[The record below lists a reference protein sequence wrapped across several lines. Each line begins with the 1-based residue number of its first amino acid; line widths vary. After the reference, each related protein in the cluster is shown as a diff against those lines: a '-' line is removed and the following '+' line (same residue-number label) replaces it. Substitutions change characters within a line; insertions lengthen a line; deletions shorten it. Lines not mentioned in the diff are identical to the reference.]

1 MVERDEADAAAPG
14 RANARERILDAAL
27 AVAEQVGAA
36 HLTLDAVAA
45 EAGVSK
51 GGLLYHFASKDAL
64 LTAMVDRQIER
75 YQSELERARR
85 RYPETPGGYVQ
96 AHLEAEI
103 EMRRSGF
110 NAPQTI
116 RSFIVAAVNTPEL
129 MARPRRLHLEHLDA
143 LRANGP
149 RFLDALLISLALDGL
164 FFGEAFE
171 MLALTPDEHQA
182 LLDMLRQRAAALDQ
196 DASAGRGGSLRG

>member
-1 MVERDEADAAAPG
+1 MVEREGPESASPAASTG
-14 RANARERILDAAL
+14 RANARDRILDAAL
-27 AVAEQVGAA
+27 AVSEQVGAA

-64 LTAMVDRQIER
+64 LTAMVDRQIAL
-75 YQSELERARR
+75 YQSELARARQ
-85 RYPETPGGYVQ
+85 RYPDTPGGYVQ
-96 AHLEAEI
+96 AYLEAQVEK
-103 EMRRSGF
+103 RRSGF
-110 NAPQTI
+110 NEPQTI
-116 RSFIVAAVNTPEL
+116 RSFIAAAVNTPDL
-129 MARPRRLHLEHLDA
+129 MARPRQMHVEHLAA

-171 MLALTPDEHQA
+171 MLALTPEEHEA
-182 LLDMLRQRAAALDQ
+182 LLGRLRERAAALADGP
-196 DASAGRGGSLRG
+196 ATG